1 MRLACTNMAAYNAIT
16 MAQTIQ
22 IATLE
27 SAQGL
32 ELNSCLLATSSPLDG
47 VGSHLSE
54 GAAEGLS
61 GAAGRALSLGRWPG
75 SFAQAL

>member
-32 ELNSCLLATSSPLDG
+32 ELNSCLLATSSPLM